1 MKLKSPDEH
10 NHAPKKEVNKT
21 SNNTPRSERWNSN
34 KSPKSENVN
43 NVTGSNSAVKSA
55 NSPETVKENTLPQT
69 GEKETKASMF
79 GLIALSVAGLLSVL
93 VLDRKKKN

>member
-1 MKLKSPDEH
+1 MTDLKLKSPDEH
-10 NHAPKKEVNKT
+10 NHTPKKEVNKT

-43 NVTGSNSAVKSA
+43 NVTGSNSAVKST

-69 GEKETKASMF
+69 G
-79 GLIALSVAGLLSVL
+79 
-93 VLDRKKKN
+93 